1 MKDAYYSI
9 PVKSEDQKYLHFKWA
24 DQFYEFTCLPDGLSC
39 APRQFTKILKP
50 PLAALHKQGHISI
63 IAHLD
68 DLYLQSRTYDDCV
81 KNVIAG
87 FHCHTIIKPIQQI
100 NSRIK
105 EIKEDEYSNSLTK
118 VQVCA
123 IFRARDIRR
132 NVLLK
137 FIRLCMETPCL
148 CPSQGHKYGVRK
160 LTKTY
165 VIEFCYKKPVVV
177 F

>member
-1 MKDAYYSI
+1 MI
-9 PVKSEDQKYLHFKWA
+9 GRG
-24 DQFYEFTCLPDGLSC
+24 LPGKTHSD
-39 APRQFTKILKP
+39 KK
-50 PLAALHKQGHISI
+50 
-63 IAHLD
+63 
-68 DLYLQSRTYDDCV
+68 V
-81 KNVIAG
+81 KNLLCKMRLLSPGNSIVLEIAG

-100 NSRIK
+100 KSRIK

-123 IFRARDIRR
+123 MFRAGDIRR

-148 CPSQGHKYGVRK
+148 CPSQGHKYGGRR

-165 VIEFCYKKPVVV
+165 VIDFCYKKPVVV